1 MRLFRGLDMDV
12 IATIQEMQERSD
24 KLRAAGR
31 TIALVPTMGFLHEG
45 HLELM
50 RAGKQ
55 HADELIISIFVNP
68 TQFGP
73 GEDLDRYPRDTKG
86 DLQKARSVGVDV
98 VFMPSA
104 EEMYPDRFQTR
115 VQVEDLP
122 HHLCGLSRPRH
133 FDGVATVVAK
143 LFNITR
149 PHLAVFGQKDY
160 QQLAVI
166 SRMVMDLNMDI
177 RILGVP
183 TVREPDGLAMS
194 SRNSYLSP
202 EERRSALGLKKS
214 IDLANELLRTGER
227 RAKTITDAVRSLIL
241 SHPFTDIDYVALC
254 DPVTL
259 ETLDALEEET
269 LLALAV
275 RVGKTRLIDN
285 CLLRKASD
293 Q

>member
-1 MRLFRGLDMDV
+1 
-12 IATIQEMQERSD
+12 
-24 KLRAAGR
+24 LRAAGR

-55 HADELIISIFVNP
+55 HADKLIISIFVNP

-73 GEDLDRYPRDTKG
+73 GEDLDQYPRDMDG
-86 DLQKARSVGVDV
+86 DLQKARGVGVDI
-98 VFMPSA
+98 VFMPPV
-104 EEMYPDRFQTR
+104 EEMYPDRFQSR
-115 VQVEDLP
+115 VHVENLP
-122 HHLCGLSRPRH
+122 QHLCGLSRPGH
-133 FDGVATVVAK
+133 FDGVTTVVAK
-143 LFNITR
+143 LFNITK

-160 QQLAVI
+160 QQLAII
-166 SRMVMDLNMDI
+166 SRMVMDLNMDV

-202 EERRSALGLKKS
+202 EERRSSLCLKKS
-214 IDLANELLRTGER
+214 IDLAREMFHGGED
-227 RAKTITDAVRSLIL
+227 RAHAIADAVRSLIL

-254 DPVTL
+254 DPI
-259 ETLDALEEET
+259 TLDDLDVLTEEA

-285 CLLRKASD
+285 CLLRRASD
-293 Q
+293 P

>member
-1 MRLFRGLDMDV
+1 M
-12 IATIQEMQERSD
+12 
-24 KLRAAGR
+24 RAAGR

-73 GEDLDRYPRDTKG
+73 GEDLDRYPRDVDG
-86 DLQKARSVGVDV
+86 DLRKARGVGVDI
-98 VFMPSA
+98 VFMPSV
-104 EEMYPDRFQTR
+104 EEIYPDRFQTR
-115 VQVEDLP
+115 VQIEDLP
-122 HHLCGLSRPRH
+122 HHLCGLSRPGH

-143 LFNITR
+143 LFNLTK

-160 QQLAVI
+160 QQLAII

-202 EERRSALGLKKS
+202 EERRSALCLKKS
-214 IDLANELLRTGER
+214 IDLAREMFQGGEDQ
-227 RAKTITDAVRSLIL
+227 AHAIADAVRSLVL
-241 SHPFTDIDYVALC
+241 SHPFTKIDYVALC
-254 DPVTL
+254 DPI
-259 ETLDALEEET
+259 TLDDLDVLTGEA

-285 CLLRKASD
+285 CLLRKA
-293 Q
+293 

>member
-1 MRLFRGLDMDV
+1 MDG
-12 IATIQEMQERSD
+12 Q
-24 KLRAAGR
+24 
-31 TIALVPTMGFLHEG
+31 TIAFVPTMGFLHEG

-50 RAGKQ
+50 RAGKK
-55 HADELIISIFVNP
+55 HADKLIISVFVNP

-73 GEDLDRYPRDTKG
+73 GEDLDQYPRDTEG
-86 DLQKARSVGVDV
+86 DLEKAHNVGVDI

-104 EEMYPDRFQTR
+104 TEMYPEESETR
-115 VQVEDLP
+115 VRVENLP
-122 HHLCGLSRPRH
+122 RHLCGLSRPGH

-143 LFNITR
+143 LFNITK
-149 PHLAVFGQKDY
+149 PHVAVFGQKDY

-177 RILGVP
+177 QILGVP

-194 SRNSYLSP
+194 SRNSYLRP
-202 EERRSALGLKKS
+202 EERRSALSLRKS
-214 IDLANELLRTGER
+214 IDLAGALFRGGEKK
-227 RAKTITDAVRSLIL
+227 AKAIKDEIQSLVL
-241 SHPFTDIDYVALC
+241 SHPFTEIDYIALC

-259 ETLDALEEET
+259 DDIEVLGHEN

-285 CLLRKASD
+285 CLLREGRD
-293 Q
+293 

>member
-1 MRLFRGLDMDV
+1 MEV
-12 IATIQEMQERSD
+12 IKTVKGMQQRSD
-24 KLRAAGR
+24 ALRSAGN

-50 RAGKQ
+50 RAGKDN
-55 HADELIISIFVNP
+55 ADTLIISIYVNP

-73 GEDLDRYPRDTKG
+73 GEDLDQYPRDTKG
-86 DLQKARSVGVDV
+86 DLEKARDVGVDI
-98 VFMPSA
+98 VFMPSD
-104 EEMYPDRFQTR
+104 EEMYRENSQTR
-115 VQVEDLP
+115 VQVENLP
-122 HHLCGLSRPRH
+122 QHLCGLSRPGH

-143 LFNITR
+143 LFNITK

-166 SRMVMDLNMDI
+166 SRMVMDLDMDI

-183 TVREPDGLAMS
+183 TVREADGVAMS

-202 EERRSALGLKKS
+202 EERISARCLKKAM
-214 IDLANELLRTGER
+214 DLTQDLFQKGEV
-227 RAKTITDAVRSLIL
+227 RAQTIRDAVRDLIL
-241 SHPFTDIDYVALC
+241 SHPFTEIDYISLC

-259 ETLDALEEET
+259 DELNVLKDENLM
-269 LLALAV
+269 ALAI

-285 CLLRKASD
+285 CLLRKDSV
-293 Q
+293 